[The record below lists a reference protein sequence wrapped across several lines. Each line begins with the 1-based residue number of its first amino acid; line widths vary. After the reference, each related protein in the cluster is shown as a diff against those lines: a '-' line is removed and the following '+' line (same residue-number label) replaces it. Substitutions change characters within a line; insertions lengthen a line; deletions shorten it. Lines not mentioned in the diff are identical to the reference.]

1 MTETLLE
8 SDASHRAAK
17 GDVDV
22 SSATANAS
30 FWEGPLTSSLTKK
43 DKVTTPEMLFG
54 YLVGPFGGLLA
65 SGIFTSQ
72 LQNYFTDVL
81 QLDLSFLTGL
91 QLFSTILIVVA
102 NLVVGQLIERTHCLA
117 GKARPWV
124 LLSALT
130 FSVSTVFMFFVP
142 FEGVAKMV
150 WIAIAYN
157 LYYAVAY
164 PIYNT
169 ANSTLVAVST
179 RDSEKRGALASL
191 TNIAGFGVMGTGT
204 MVFPMLVSFALK
216 QDQNLW
222 LLAMLV
228 VALLTAL
235 TVYLQYRF
243 TRERITEELL
253 AGGDAEGDEGEKAAA
268 PSLNEQLSAVTRE
281 SQWWIIMGV
290 YLLYQWSGAI
300 KNGSMTYFCKW
311 VLDNT
316 FFGTAD
322 AWGASQS
329 MLSILGALPMAAA
342 ILFVIPLC
350 NKLGKQRVC
359 IAGMVVGVI
368 GGVIAY
374 LGHGQIVPVGV
385 GIALKCLGSAPI
397 GYMILAMLADVID
410 HVEFKS
416 GLRTDGLTMS
426 IYSSIMVAATP
437 ICNAIFS
444 GVLGGV
450 GYDQAADITLGTA
463 AQTALTQNAISISYI
478 LVETI
483 AFAVCGVL
491 LLSFTVEKNLPAEQE
506 ALKQR
511 HEKAAE

>member
-1 MTETLLE
+1 M
-8 SDASHRAAK
+8 
-17 GDVDV
+17 
-22 SSATANAS
+22 SSTTANGS

-81 QLDLSFLTGL
+81 QLDLSFLTAL
-91 QLFSTILIVVA
+91 QLFSTILIVIA

-204 MVFPMLVSFALK
+204 MIFPMLVSFALK

-253 AGGDAEGDEGEKAAA
+253 AGGDAAGAAAGDKKADA
-268 PSLNEQLSAVTRE
+268 PSLNAQLSAVTRE

-350 NKLGKQRVC
+350 NKFGKQRVC

-368 GGVIAY
+368 GGVIAF
-374 LGHGQIVPVGV
+374 LGNGQIVPVGV

-416 GLRTDGLTMS
+416 RLRTDGLTMS

-444 GVLGGV
+444 GVLGAV

-463 AQTALTQNAISISYI
+463 AQTALTQSAISVSYI
-478 LVETI
+478 LVETVC
-483 AFAVCGVL
+483 FALCGIL
-491 LLSFTVEKNLPAEQE
+491 LLSFNVEKNLPAEQE

-511 HEKAAE
+511 HEASGAAAATAETA